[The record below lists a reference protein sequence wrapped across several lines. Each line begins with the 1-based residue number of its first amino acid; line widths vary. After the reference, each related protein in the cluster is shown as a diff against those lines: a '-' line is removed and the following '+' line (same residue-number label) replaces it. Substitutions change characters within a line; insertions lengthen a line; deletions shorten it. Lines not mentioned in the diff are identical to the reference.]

1 MYTRRETIMTINT
14 ITMILIAVL
23 LVMFLLLGIL
33 CILYFKSRNQKTD
46 NTQKTSNTVSAEK
59 TTKSYTVESVFDFME
74 FDKIEDNMIITKK
87 GTKYVMVVEC
97 QGVNYDLMSEVEKNA
112 VEEGF
117 IQFLNT
123 LRHPVQIYTQ
133 TRTINLENSIQT
145 YRSKVQE
152 IESQLEK
159 EKLQYDKMV
168 NSGNYTDEEIKAA
181 FYELTKTTN
190 LYEYG
195 KDIIYTTEKMSLNK
209 NVLNQKY
216 YVVIPYYPEELGEN
230 NFDRQEIT
238 NLAFSELYTRAQSI
252 IRTLG
257 VCGVNGRVLN
267 SNDLVDL
274 LYVAYNRDDA
284 EVYGVDKAI
293 EAGYDELYSTA
304 PDVVDKKMKALN
316 EQIEK
321 EAFDK
326 ANQKVI
332 EAKSEKEQALERKQE
347 SKEDL
352 IDQMAKMIIAQ
363 NKNIVGKD
371 IAENAIEKVNQDT
384 AKRRGRPKKQT
395 TNVEGG
401 TEDGQEK
408 QTKRRSNTKSA

>member
-1 MYTRRETIMTINT
+1 MIVNINT
-14 ITMILIAVL
+14 ITMVLVVVLI
-23 LVMFLLLGIL
+23 VMFLLLGIL
-33 CILYFKSRNQKTD
+33 CILYFKSKNKKEENTITSASTNNPKT
-46 NTQKTSNTVSAEK
+46 KTP
-59 TTKSYTVESVFDFME
+59 KSYSVESVCDFME
-74 FDKIEDNMIITKK
+74 FDKIEDNMIITKN
-87 GTKYVMVVEC
+87 GSKYVMVVEC

-133 TRTINLENSIQT
+133 TRTINLESSINT
-145 YRSKVQE
+145 YRTKVQE
-152 IESQLEK
+152 IEEALEK
-159 EKLQYDKMV
+159 EKMKYDRMV
-168 NSGNYTDEEIKAA
+168 SSGEYSDDQLKAA

-195 KDIIYTTEKMSLNK
+195 KDIIYSTERMSLNK

-216 YVVIPYYPEELGEN
+216 YIVIPYFPEELGEN
-230 NFDRQEIT
+230 NFDKQEIT

-284 EVYGVDKAI
+284 EIYGVDKAI

-304 PDVVDKKMKALN
+304 TDVMDKKMKALN
-316 EQIEK
+316 DKIEK
-321 EAFDK
+321 EAFEK
-326 ANQKVI
+326 ANEKVI
-332 EAKSEKEQALERKQE
+332 EAKSEKEQAYERKQD
-347 SKEDL
+347 SMEDL

-363 NKNIVGKD
+363 NKHIVGED
-371 IAENAIEKVNQDT
+371 VAENAIEKVNQDT
-384 AKRRGRPKKQT
+384 AKRRGRPKKQKEE
-395 TNVEGG
+395 TN
-401 TEDGQEK
+401 
-408 QTKRRSNTKSA
+408 

>member
-1 MYTRRETIMTINT
+1 MTINT

-209 NVLNQKY
+209 NVLKSKILCSY
-216 YVVIPYYPEELGEN
+216 SILSRG
-230 NFDRQEIT
+230 
-238 NLAFSELYTRAQSI
+238 TR
-252 IRTLG
+252 
-257 VCGVNGRVLN
+257 
-267 SNDLVDL
+267 
-274 LYVAYNRDDA
+274 
-284 EVYGVDKAI
+284 
-293 EAGYDELYSTA
+293 
-304 PDVVDKKMKALN
+304 
-316 EQIEK
+316 
-321 EAFDK
+321 
-326 ANQKVI
+326 
-332 EAKSEKEQALERKQE
+332 RKQF
-347 SKEDL
+347 
-352 IDQMAKMIIAQ
+352 
-363 NKNIVGKD
+363 
-371 IAENAIEKVNQDT
+371 
-384 AKRRGRPKKQT
+384 
-395 TNVEGG
+395 
-401 TEDGQEK
+401 
-408 QTKRRSNTKSA
+408 

>member
-1 MYTRRETIMTINT
+1 MTINT

-46 NTQKTSNTVSAEK
+46 NTQKTRNTVSAEK

-230 NFDRQEIT
+230 NFDKQEIT

-347 SKEDL
+347 SMEDL

>member
-1 MYTRRETIMTINT
+1 MTINT

-46 NTQKTSNTVSAEK
+46 NTQKTSNTVSAAK

-304 PDVVDKKMKALN
+304 PDVVDKKMKALD
-316 EQIEK
+316 EQIEQ

-347 SKEDL
+347 SMEDL

>member
-1 MYTRRETIMTINT
+1 MNLDSN
-14 ITMILIAVL
+14 ILKIVLIVALAVMVIL
-23 LVMFLLLGIL
+23 LIIL
-33 CILYFKSRNQKTD
+33 CVLYFKSKSKKEEDKIISGVGSKND
-46 NTQKTSNTVSAEK
+46 KTSK
-59 TTKSYTVESVFDFME
+59 QTKQYSIESVFDFME
-74 FDKIEDNMIITKK
+74 FDKIEDNMIITKN
-87 GTKYVMVVEC
+87 GAKYVMVGDC
-97 QGVNYDLMSEVEKNA
+97 KGVNYDLMSAVEKNA

-123 LRHPVQIYTQ
+123 LRHPIQIYTQ
-133 TRTINLENSIQT
+133 TRTINLESSIQT
-145 YRSKVQE
+145 YRAKVQE
-152 IESQLEK
+152 VEEQLEK

-168 NSGNYTDEEIKAA
+168 NSGNYSDEKIKAA

-195 KDIIYTTEKMSLNK
+195 KDVIYSTEKMSLNK

-216 YVVIPYYPEELGEN
+216 YVVVPYYPEELGEN
-230 NFDRQEIT
+230 NFDKQEIT

-293 EAGYDELYSTA
+293 ESGYTELYSTA
-304 PDVVDKKMKALN
+304 PDVIDKKMKALN
-316 EQIEK
+316 EKIEK
-321 EAFDK
+321 DAFDK

-332 EAKSEKEQALERKQE
+332 EAKTEKELAFEKKQE
-347 SKEDL
+347 SMEDL
-352 IDQMAKMIIAQ
+352 IDQMAKLIISQ
-363 NKNIVGKD
+363 NKHIVGKD
-371 IAENAIEKVNQDT
+371 VAENAIEKVNQDT

-401 TEDGQEK
+401 TEDGQEEK
-408 QTKRRSNTKSA
+408 TKRRNDTRTA

>member
-1 MYTRRETIMTINT
+1 MVNSINM
-14 ITMILIAVL
+14 ITMILTVILGIMVMLL
-23 LVMFLLLGIL
+23 LVLGIL
-33 CILYFKSRNQKTD
+33 YIKSKGKKKD
-46 NTQKTSNTVSAEK
+46 EK
-59 TTKSYTVESVFDFME
+59 NDEIIAGTGNKKGKGTKSYSTESVFDFME
-74 FDKIEDNMIITKK
+74 FDKIEDNMIITQN
-87 GTKYVMVVEC
+87 GIKYIMVVEC
-97 QGVNYDLMSEVEKNA
+97 QGVNYDLMSEVEKNS

-145 YRSKVQE
+145 YRAKVQE
-152 IESQLEK
+152 IEAELEK
-159 EKLQYDKMV
+159 EKRKYQQMV
-168 NSGNYTDEEIKAA
+168 NSDNYSEDELKAA
-181 FYELTKTTN
+181 FFELTKTTN

-216 YVVIPYYPEELGEN
+216 YVVIPYYADELGEN
-230 NFDRQEIT
+230 NFDKKEIT
-238 NLAFSELYTRAQSI
+238 SLAFSELYTRAQSI
-252 IRTLG
+252 VRTLG
-257 VCGVNGRVLN
+257 VCGVNGKILDSN
-267 SNDLVDL
+267 SLADL

-293 EAGYDELYSTA
+293 QAGYDELYSTA
-304 PDVVDKKMKALN
+304 PDVLDKKMKALN

-326 ANQKVI
+326 ANQKVM
-332 EAKSEKEQALERKQE
+332 EAKSDKQKALEKKQD
-347 SKEDL
+347 SMEDL

>member
-1 MYTRRETIMTINT
+1 MTINT

-284 EVYGVDKAI
+284 EIYGVDKAI

-347 SKEDL
+347 SMEDL

>member
-1 MYTRRETIMTINT
+1 MTINT
-14 ITMILIAVL
+14 ITIILIAVL

-33 CILYFKSRNQKTD
+33 CILYFKSRNKKTD
-46 NTQKTSNTVSAEK
+46 NTQKTSNTVSAAK

-230 NFDRQEIT
+230 NFDKQEIT

-347 SKEDL
+347 SMEDL

>member
-1 MYTRRETIMTINT
+1 MSNISINT
-14 ITMILIAVL
+14 ITTILMVVLVAMIIL
-23 LVMFLLLGIL
+23 LAIL
-33 CILYFKSRNQKTD
+33 CILYFKSKNGKKEDKVILGTDSKNAKAGQATKTY
-46 NTQKTSNTVSAEK
+46 SI
-59 TTKSYTVESVFDFME
+59 ESVFDFME
-74 FDKIEDNMIITKK
+74 FDKIEDNMIITKN

-97 QGVNYDLMSEVEKNA
+97 QGVNYDLMSAVEKNA

-123 LRHPVQIYTQ
+123 LRYPVQIYTQ
-133 TRTINLENSIQT
+133 TRTINLEGSIQT
-145 YRSKVQE
+145 YRNKVQE
-152 IESQLEK
+152 IEEQLEK

-168 NSGNYTDEEIKAA
+168 NSENYTEEEIKAA

-195 KDIIYTTEKMSLNK
+195 KDIIYTTERMSLNK

-230 NFDRQEIT
+230 NFDKQEIT

-304 PDVVDKKMKALN
+304 PDVVDKKMAALN
-316 EQIEK
+316 EQIERK
-321 EAFDK
+321 AFDK
-326 ANQKVI
+326 ANEKVI
-332 EAKSEKEQALERKQE
+332 EAKSEKELAYEKKE
-347 SKEDL
+347 ETMEDL
-352 IDQMAKMIIAQ
+352 IDQMAKLIIAQ

-384 AKRRGRPKKQT
+384 AKRRGRPKKQII
-395 TNVEGG
+395 NVEGG
-401 TEDGQEK
+401 TKDGQER
-408 QTKRRSNTKSA
+408 QTKRRDNTKSA

>member
-1 MYTRRETIMTINT
+1 MNLDSN
-14 ITMILIAVL
+14 ILKIVLIVALAVMVIL
-23 LVMFLLLGIL
+23 LIIL
-33 CILYFKSRNQKTD
+33 CVLYFKSKSKKEEDKIISGVGSKND
-46 NTQKTSNTVSAEK
+46 KTSK
-59 TTKSYTVESVFDFME
+59 QTKQYSVESVFDFME
-74 FDKIEDNMIITKK
+74 FDKIEDNMIITKN
-87 GTKYVMVVEC
+87 GAKYVMVVEC
-97 QGVNYDLMSEVEKNA
+97 QGVNYDLMSAVEKNA

-123 LRHPVQIYTQ
+123 LRHPIQIYTQ
-133 TRTINLENSIQT
+133 TRTINLESSIQT
-145 YRSKVQE
+145 YRAKVQE
-152 IESQLEK
+152 VEEQLEK

-168 NSGNYTDEEIKAA
+168 NSGNYSDEEIKAA

-195 KDIIYTTEKMSLNK
+195 KDVIYSTEKMSLNK

-216 YVVIPYYPEELGEN
+216 YVVVPYYPEELGEN
-230 NFDRQEIT
+230 NFDKQEIT

-284 EVYGVDKAI
+284 EVYSVDKAI
-293 EAGYDELYSTA
+293 ESGYTELYSTA
-304 PDVVDKKMKALN
+304 PDVIDKKMKALN
-316 EQIEK
+316 EKIEK
-321 EAFDK
+321 DAFDK

-332 EAKSEKEQALERKQE
+332 EAKTEKELAFEKKQE
-347 SKEDL
+347 SMEDL
-352 IDQMAKMIIAQ
+352 IDQMAKLIISQ
-363 NKNIVGKD
+363 NKHIVGKD
-371 IAENAIEKVNQDT
+371 VAENAIEKVNQDT

-401 TEDGQEK
+401 TEDGQEEK
-408 QTKRRSNTKSA
+408 TKRRNDTRTA

>member
-1 MYTRRETIMTINT
+1 MAVSINT
-14 ITMILIAVL
+14 ITIILVAVL
-23 LVMFLLLGIL
+23 LVMVLLLGIL
-33 CILYFKSRNQKTD
+33 CILYFKSKNKKEDKKDAIQG
-46 NTQKTSNTVSAEK
+46 NTSADSKSK

-74 FDKIEDNMIITKK
+74 FDKIEDNMIITQN
-87 GTKYVMVVEC
+87 GAKYVMVVEC

-133 TRTINLENSIQT
+133 TRTINLENSIGT
-145 YRSKVQE
+145 YRTKVQE
-152 IESQLEK
+152 IEDELEK
-159 EKLQYDKMV
+159 EKMKYDQMV
-168 NSGNYTDEEIKAA
+168 NSGNYTDEELKAA

-216 YVVIPYYPEELGEN
+216 YVVVPYYPEELGEN
-230 NFDRQEIT
+230 NFDKQEIT

-257 VCGVNGRVLN
+257 VCGVNGKVLN
-267 SNDLVDL
+267 SNELVDL

-284 EVYGVDKAI
+284 EIYGVDKAI

-304 PDVVDKKMKALN
+304 PDVIDKKIKALN

-321 EAFDK
+321 EAFEK

-332 EAKSEKEQALERKQE
+332 EAKSEKEQALEQKQE
-347 SKEDL
+347 SMEDL
-352 IDQMAKMIIAQ
+352 IDQMAKLIIEQ
-363 NKNIVGKD
+363 NRQIVGED
-371 IAENAIEKVNQDT
+371 VAEDAIKKVNQDT

-395 TNVEGG
+395 SENNV
-401 TEDGQEK
+401 
-408 QTKRRSNTKSA
+408 

>member
-1 MYTRRETIMTINT
+1 MTINT

-46 NTQKTSNTVSAEK
+46 NTQKTSNTVSAAK

-145 YRSKVQE
+145 YRTKVQE

-347 SKEDL
+347 SMEDL

>member
-1 MYTRRETIMTINT
+1 MNLDSN
-14 ITMILIAVL
+14 ILKIVLIVALAVMVIL
-23 LVMFLLLGIL
+23 LIIL
-33 CILYFKSRNQKTD
+33 CVLYFKSKSKKEEDKIISGVGSKND
-46 NTQKTSNTVSAEK
+46 KTSK
-59 TTKSYTVESVFDFME
+59 QTKQYSVESVFDFME
-74 FDKIEDNMIITKK
+74 FDKIEDNMIITKN

-97 QGVNYDLMSEVEKNA
+97 QGVNYDLMSAVEKNA

-123 LRHPVQIYTQ
+123 LRHPIQIYTQ
-133 TRTINLENSIQT
+133 TRTINLESSIQT
-145 YRSKVQE
+145 YRAKVQE
-152 IESQLEK
+152 VEEQLEK

-168 NSGNYTDEEIKAA
+168 NSGNYSDEEIKAA

-195 KDIIYTTEKMSLNK
+195 KDVIYSTEKMSLNK

-216 YVVIPYYPEELGEN
+216 YVVVPYYPEELGEN
-230 NFDRQEIT
+230 NFDKQEIT

-284 EVYGVDKAI
+284 EVYSVDKAI
-293 EAGYDELYSTA
+293 ESGYTELYSTA
-304 PDVVDKKMKALN
+304 PDVIDKKMRALN
-316 EQIEK
+316 EKIEK
-321 EAFDK
+321 DAFDK

-332 EAKSEKEQALERKQE
+332 EAKTEKELAFEKKQE
-347 SKEDL
+347 SMEDL
-352 IDQMAKMIIAQ
+352 IDQMAKLIISQ
-363 NKNIVGKD
+363 NKHIVGKD
-371 IAENAIEKVNQDT
+371 VAENAIEKVNQDT

-401 TEDGQEK
+401 TEDGQEEK
-408 QTKRRSNTKSA
+408 TKRRNDTRTA